1 MWCINGPDS
10 RRLWVG
16 SGPNLGWTWAEFD
29 PESQLCQAG
38 IRADTP
44 RSRLLSGD
52 DAGGDRG
59 SGETRF
65 PSRDA
70 CETRRRSHQITICLR
85 RPWRTVILIA
95 AATVCHLIARQPP
108 SCREVF
114 AFIKSTCHRVSAQM
128 RLLYRGVSP
137 PVGSWRTSFG
147 EMVRKPSAGGPLTVM
162 DPVLNEIRQ
171 EPHVQS
177 VLSLHASPAVILL
190 IRTLISAAIQERKKK
205 KKKKSVPLS

>member
-10 RRLWVG
+10 RRLWAGSGSDLGWIWAG
-16 SGPNLGWTWAEFD
+16 SGPNLTPKVSTARPVSEQIW
-29 PESQLCQAG
+29 
-38 IRADTP
+38 P

-70 CETRRRSHQITICLR
+70 CETRRRSHQISICLR

-147 EMVRKPSAGGPLTVM
+147 EMVRKPSAGA
-162 DPVLNEIRQ
+162 R
-171 EPHVQS
+171 
-177 VLSLHASPAVILL
+177 
-190 IRTLISAAIQERKKK
+190 
-205 KKKKSVPLS
+205 